1 MIRRLSSSQITDP
14 LERYGDR
21 DCYRDDC
28 AFVASFLR
36 EASHHFLPLFTA
48 PPHSM
53 SQESNAPPPAPTG
66 ACACGAVQYT
76 IHVNK
81 QAPGAPDILSKA
93 SMCHCTICQAWAGGI
108 LVYIEVPTS
117 KGHDV
122 TITQGSDKVSS
133 WRSSKFCERA
143 FCKICGS
150 SLYCRMEMPGPMD
163 GMYHVCAGTLA
174 QDTASGP
181 DGHPIRSIKDEFFV
195 DRKPSAY
202 TIDGHG
208 LKMTSHEFMALW
220 SDKDDEGAE
229 TTEAK

>member
-1 MIRRLSSSQITDP
+1 
-14 LERYGDR
+14 
-21 DCYRDDC
+21 
-28 AFVASFLR
+28 
-36 EASHHFLPLFTA
+36 
-48 PPHSM
+48 M
-53 SQESNAPPPAPTG
+53 SLESNAPPDAPTG

-76 IHVNK
+76 IQVNE
-81 QAPGAPDILSKA
+81 QASDAPDILSKA

-117 KGHDV
+117 NGHGV
-122 TITQGSDKVSS
+122 TITQGSDQVST
-133 WRSSKFCERA
+133 WQSSKFCERA

-150 SLYCRMEMPGPMD
+150 SLYCRMNMPGSPMD
-163 GMYHVCAGTLA
+163 GMYHVCAGTLT
-174 QDTASGP
+174 QDTSSGP

-208 LKMTSHEFMALW
+208 LKMTSHEFMAMW
-220 SDKDDEGAE
+220 CDRDDEGAE